1 MTLETLPTP
10 VDLAG
15 GVPSSPRGLLLNS
28 QPAPT
33 GWELG
38 GITFQTV
45 CPEVTVVPG
54 CITLGDKAL
63 SSPEDVTF
71 PVFLAEQSSGCVTGA
86 PGDREQE
93 ARNALLSATEYVL
106 GRELL
111 HGSASGALALTGATA
126 LTPRDTVAESVGAL
140 EEAAGIYGKR
150 YVLHASPF
158 AAAILTDKGMI
169 DRGTGLSPSGAYWIV
184 SPGYA
189 DNLSTTIYATGI
201 VYAGVGAVDTYERV
215 GHRIN
220 HKEAWAARSLL
231 VGFDPCIHLSIT
243 ISTTP

>member
-1 MTLETLPTP
+1 MTLETIPTP
-10 VDLAG
+10 VDLTG
-15 GVPSSPRGLLLNS
+15 EVPSSPRGLLLNS
-28 QPAPT
+28 QPAPE

-38 GITFQTV
+38 GITFLHT

-54 CITLGDKAL
+54 CITLDAKTL
-63 SSPEDVTF
+63 TSPEDVAF
-71 PVFLAEQSSGCVTGA
+71 PVFLAEQSSGCAASA
-86 PGDREQE
+86 PGEREKE

-111 HGSASGALALTGATA
+111 VGSASGALALSDATA
-126 LTPRDTVAESVGAL
+126 LTPGNTVAESVGAL

-158 AAAILTDKGMI
+158 AAALLTEKGLI
-169 DRGTGLSPSGAYWIV
+169 DPGTGLSPAGARWVI

-189 DNLSTTIYATGI
+189 DNLSTIVYATGV
-201 VYAGVGAVDTYERV
+201 VYVGVGAVDTYERV

-220 HKEAWAARSLL
+220 HKEAWAARTLL
-231 VGFDPCIHLSIT
+231 VGFDPCIHLSIN
-243 ISTTP
+243 ITTP